1 MGIVRPRRGRVV
13 LGGRELGGWPI
24 HQVARAGVAY
34 VPETRDVFPS
44 LSVRE
49 NLALGTGGD
58 GEWTLERVLALF
70 PQLAGL
76 LSRPGATLSGG
87 EQQMLAVGRA
97 LVGNPRCLLLDEP
110 MEGLAPRVVDDI
122 RAVLMRLKSVGLAM
136 LVVDH
141 DMDFAASY
149 SDRVVVLG
157 KGQVRWQGSAR
168 DFARAAEVKRL
179 WLGL

>member
-1 MGIVRPRRGRVV
+1 
-13 LGGRELGGWPI
+13 
-24 HQVARAGVAY
+24 
-34 VPETRDVFPS
+34 
-44 LSVRE
+44 
-49 NLALGTGGD
+49 
-58 GEWTLERVLALF
+58 
-70 PQLAGL
+70 
-76 LSRPGATLSGG
+76 
-87 EQQMLAVGRA
+87 
-97 LVGNPRCLLLDEP
+97 

-157 KGQVRWQGSAR
+157 KGQVRWQGSGR

>member
-1 MGIVRPRRGRVV
+1 MTGALLRLDDVHAYYADSHVLQGVSFDVGAGEVVSLLGRNGAGKTTTLKSVMGIVRPRRGRVV

-76 LSRPGATLSGG
+76 LSRPGATLSRRRATNARRRPRARR
-87 EQQMLAVGRA
+87 QSTLPTARRAHGRA
-97 LVGNPRCLLLDEP
+97 GTSGCR
-110 MEGLAPRVVDDI
+110 
-122 RAVLMRLKSVGLAM
+122 
-136 LVVDH
+136 
-141 DMDFAASY
+141 
-149 SDRVVVLG
+149 
-157 KGQVRWQGSAR
+157 
-168 DFARAAEVKRL
+168 
-179 WLGL
+179 